1 MKYVFLD
8 GERLLSP
15 DDLHRA
21 FADALDFPDY
31 FGSNLDA
38 LRDCLTDVTEP
49 VTVIAVH
56 TEALKDHMSRKWRG
70 FCRLMEE
77 MQEEE
82 PSFRYLSE
90 PFEGTK
96 NGTEQG

>member
-8 GERLLSP
+8 GEKLLSP

-49 VTVIAVH
+49 VAVIAVH

-82 PSFRYLSE
+82 PSFRYLPE
-90 PFEGTK
+90 PFE
-96 NGTEQG
+96 EIPEED